1 MDELTEYLIEL
12 IAVRAVT
19 GGAVSSAI
27 SHDQV
32 INSIALTHSNHRML
46 LLRSLLAATFDD
58 FSSDINGILNNIE
71 QGTGRLLNGF
81 VPRFATGPG
90 KWERAE
96 WSSFS
101 MGKQRR
107 RSSSRGV
114 NRLIYFFYEPLDL
127 VSALEMGIDLWRY
140 LAETGMGGKPQTN
153 FHSNCPLCTYGGPP
167 VHLDCTRCPVQ
178 WIDGVWPN
186 TLYACVHNLF
196 GMDGLEGLEDPE
208 CPEDESKTTPY
219 VAWHRAWGR
228 EARQEAAAAIVAEME
243 KVLEEVKKCDC

>member
-1 MDELTEYLIEL
+1 MDALTEYLIEL
-12 IAVRAVT
+12 IATRAVT
-19 GGAVSSAI
+19 SGAVSRAI
-27 SHDQV
+27 SYDQV

-90 KWERAE
+90 KWERVE
-96 WSSFS
+96 WSSFL
-101 MGKQRR
+101 MGQQCHCSKC
-107 RSSSRGV
+107 V
-114 NRLIYFFYEPLDL
+114 NRLTYFFYEPLDL
-127 VSALEMGIDLWRY
+127 ISALEMGIDLWRY
-140 LAETGMGGKPQTN
+140 LAETGMESKPQTN
-153 FHSNCPLCTYGGPP
+153 FHSDCPLCTYGGPP
-167 VHLDCTRCPVQ
+167 VHPDCTRCPVQ

-186 TLYACVHNLF
+186 TLYACVHNLW
-196 GMDGLEGLEDPE
+196 GSEDPE
-208 CPEDESKTTPY
+208 DENKTTPY

-228 EARQEAAAAIVAEME
+228 EARQQAAAAIVAEME